1 MGGCSCNTTAGAD
14 PFSTSGFLML
24 ALTLSTTAL
33 RGRRRAMQWRPPDR
47 AREISLNRDARHDA
61 VCESTFL

>member
-1 MGGCSCNTTAGAD
+1 MGGCSCGTTAGAD

-33 RGRRRAMQWRPPDR
+33 RRRRGAMQ
-47 AREISLNRDARHDA
+47 
-61 VCESTFL
+61 